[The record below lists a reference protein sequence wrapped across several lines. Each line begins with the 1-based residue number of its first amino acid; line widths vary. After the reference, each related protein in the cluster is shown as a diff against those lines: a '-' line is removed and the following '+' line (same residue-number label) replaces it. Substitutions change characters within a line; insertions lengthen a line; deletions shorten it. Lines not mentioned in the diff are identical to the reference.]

1 MSNKHANISTSKK
14 YTRTLYCVCIFP
26 QQNDF
31 QNDCLNINK
40 GSPAL
45 PQKMSLMSEWNS
57 GSNLV
62 TAKLITFIQRSNLR
76 IKFSMESVESL
87 RIANPC
93 ALKELGLWR
102 RTMWV
107 YCFTEPFYFWLKIFF
122 YSFRYGF
129 SENFLGYLIC
139 ALFKTEMMIMTY
151 TK

>member
-1 MSNKHANISTSKK
+1 MVKIENVCEA
-14 YTRTLYCVCIFP
+14 RTLYGVDSTCFGVDHVINNGLKSLCKARKPESLHSSIVKQIVEWVRRSPVSCACIFP

-40 GSPAL
+40 GAPAL
-45 PQKMSLMSEWNS
+45 PLKMSLMSEWNS

-93 ALKELGLWR
+93 SLKELDLR
-102 RTMWV
+102 RTIWL
-107 YCFTEPFYFWLKIFF
+107 YCAT
-122 YSFRYGF
+122 
-129 SENFLGYLIC
+129 
-139 ALFKTEMMIMTY
+139 
-151 TK
+151 